1 VLVVLIELLIKAMDI
16 QTQQKKGETSL
27 SQGQSLHATANHAT
41 ENKSAEPPAQPSTD
55 NTIRSQ
61 PWTPSSYRKFPIKQQ
76 PDYKDP
82 NALDAA
88 LRKVKQLPPLVHH
101 EEVISLKNKL
111 AEAALGKAFLLQGGD
126 CAERFVDC
134 SQQPIEN
141 KFKILLQMS
150 LILIHKARIP
160 VIRLSRMA
168 GQFAKPRTSPFET
181 VNGQQVISF
190 KGDNINSFFSKREPD
205 PERMVQAYFH
215 SAATLN
221 YVRAMITGGVAD
233 LHHPDSWV
241 LDHIQDDI
249 TRREYEKLIEKITD
263 GLDFLK
269 VINADKLGSLSS
281 VDLFTSHEG
290 LLMCYEEALT
300 KKIKDSKSTE
310 KYYNLGAHFLWIGDR
325 TRDINGAHIEYFR
338 GIANPIGVKVGPSM
352 KIDDLVELVT
362 VLNAD
367 KEPGRLTLI
376 TRFGHS
382 QVEKMLPS
390 MIQAVKKTG
399 IPVLWV
405 CDPCHGNTEMTS
417 SGYKTRDIEKML
429 SELIKTFEIHKREGT
444 FLGGVHLELTGDNV
458 TECVGGSQS
467 LGVSHL
473 STNYETFCDP
483 RLNYTQSLDFAFAV
497 ASLLAARNKST
508 STS

>member
-1 VLVVLIELLIKAMDI
+1 MDMLLAPIR
-16 QTQQKKGETSL
+16 GESSP
-27 SQGQSLHATANHAT
+27 SQGTSSNATSNNTDSNKVQDPSAQSTLDLSARLH
-41 ENKSAEPPAQPSTD
+41 Q
-55 NTIRSQ
+55 
-61 PWTPSSYRKFPIKQQ
+61 WTPVSYKNYPIKQQ
-76 PDYKDP
+76 PEYKDP
-82 NALDAA
+82 IALEAA
-88 LRKVKQLPPLVHH
+88 LRKVRQLPPLVHH
-101 EEVISLKNKL
+101 EEVISLKSKL
-111 AEAALGKAFLLQGGD
+111 ADAALGKAFLIQGGD
-126 CAERFVDC
+126 CAERFMDC

-150 LILIHKARIP
+150 LIVIHKARVP

-168 GQFAKPRTSPFET
+168 GQFAKPRTSTYET
-181 VNGQQVISF
+181 VNGQQVLSF
-190 KGDNINSFFSKREPD
+190 KGDNINSFDLSGREPNPD
-205 PERMVQAYFH
+205 RMVQAYFH

-221 YVRAMITGGVAD
+221 YVRAMIAGGVAD

-241 LDHIQDDI
+241 LDHIQDDS
-249 TRREYEKLIEKITD
+249 TRQEYEKLIEKITD

-269 VINADKLGSLSS
+269 VINADRQGSLRG

-290 LLMCYEEALT
+290 LLMSYEEALT
-300 KKIKDSKSTE
+300 KKVKDGKASE
-310 KYYNLGAHFLWIGDR
+310 RWYNLGAHFLWIGDR
-325 TRDINGAHIEYFR
+325 TREINGAHIEYFR

-352 KIDDLVELVT
+352 KTEELVELVK
-362 VLNAD
+362 VLNHD
-367 KEPGRLTLI
+367 REPGRLTLI
-376 TRFGHS
+376 TRFGCS
-382 QVEKMLPS
+382 QVEKCLPGL
-390 MIQAVKKTG
+390 IQAVKRTG

-429 SELIKTFEIHKREGT
+429 SELIKTFEVHKREGT

-467 LGVSHL
+467 LGVSNL

-497 ASLLAARNKST
+497 AGLLASRNKST